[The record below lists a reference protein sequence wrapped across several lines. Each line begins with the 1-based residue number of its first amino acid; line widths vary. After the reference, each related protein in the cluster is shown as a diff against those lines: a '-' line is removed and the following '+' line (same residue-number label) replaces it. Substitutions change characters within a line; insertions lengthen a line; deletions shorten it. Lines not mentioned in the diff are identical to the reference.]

1 MLVVC
6 TLSDGLAPVW
16 RFRVNPRHK
25 LRTTS
30 RWLSLGDSTP
40 LWHLLWTGGGVF
52 LPGMLS
58 AANLGF

>member
-6 TLSDGLAPVW
+6 THRDGLAPGW
-16 RFRVNPRHK
+16 GFRVNLRHT
-25 LRTTS
+25 LGTTS

-58 AANLGF
+58 AVNLGF